1 MNCSLKHWIKDLP
14 LISDLGLNLM
24 ADLVLNVILVML
36 SLLSCQFQFPQI
48 SSCRSQN

>member
-24 ADLVLNVILVML
+24 VDPLLNAKLVML
-36 SLLSCQFQFPQI
+36 SLLSFHF
-48 SSCRSQN
+48 